1 MGGPKYLPQPYQP
14 PPAQTQAQIET
25 EADKAAEEVKKRA
38 RKAGGRAATILT
50 SPLGVVSP
58 VQPVVKTLL
67 GQ

>member
-1 MGGPKYLPQPYQP
+1 MSQQ
-14 PPAQTQAQIET
+14 QIQT

-38 RKAGGRAATILT
+38 RKAGGRASTIAT

-67 GQ
+67 GS